1 VLNRLRP
8 RLTYAN
14 VISTLCLFIV
24 LGGGAVAAVTS
35 FVQKDGTIR
44 GCVSK
49 KGQLTVLGNGKSKCK
64 KGQTKIAWNQVGK
77 RGAPGQPGG
86 KGDIGPPGPATG
98 PAGGDLQGNYPDP
111 TIKPNVVS
119 GANIDESTLGQ
130 VPSAATAANSSQL
143 GGLAPSAFFRSS
155 NVATF
160 DKSLHEIGGTSGV
173 DLPELGGFQLFMTC
187 TRDPGPVQSMKIRA
201 QTTNANGAMG
211 TQVVTAGAPP
221 TVETGD
227 FAVGSSPSDVFSRA
241 VGTGG
246 GDVGVGSFVFRD
258 ATQTV
263 SVQFRYAVIEGSA
276 RCELWGTAT
285 RAGP

>member
-1 VLNRLRP
+1 VLDRLRP

-49 KGQLTVLGNGKSKCK
+49 KGQLTVLRNGKSKCK
-64 KGQTKIAWNQVGK
+64 KGQTKVAWSQVG
-77 RGAPGQPGG
+77 RQGPIGNT
-86 KGDIGPPGPATG
+86 GPPGPATG
-98 PAGGDLQGNYPDP
+98 PAGGDLTGNYPNP

-155 NVATF
+155 NVAKIDRTLVE
-160 DKSLHEIGGTSGV
+160 SSSTSTA
-173 DLPELGGFQLFMTC
+173 DLPEVGGFQMFMDC
-187 TRDPGPVQSMKIRA
+187 TRAGAVQSIKFRA
-201 QTTNANGAMG
+201 QTVNANGALG
-211 TQVVTAGAPP
+211 TLVVSAGSPP

-227 FAVGSSPSDVFSRA
+227 FAVGFPPSDVFTQA
-241 VGTGG
+241 VGVGN
-246 GDVGVGSFVFRD
+246 DAVGVGSFVFRD

-263 SVQFRYAVIEGSA
+263 SIQFRYAVDEIHNK
-276 RCELWGTAT
+276 CEVWGTQT